1 MIVKPQLSVI
11 NNNIDMVST
20 IVGNETYFIS
30 VEKEKELIEKAYEYK
45 KSLSRKNPIPRN
57 YLYGLW
63 VNIYQDSGYDFYL
76 EPIQMKLFESKW
88 KRAISNFFRKTPN
101 KRGGKNGYDKIKN
114 V

>member
-63 VNIYQDSGYDFYL
+63 ITIYKDSGYDFYL
-76 EPIQMKLFESKW
+76 EPIQMKLFDSKW
-88 KRAISNFFRKTPN
+88 KRAINNFFRKEQRR
-101 KRGGKNGYDKIKN
+101 KKWK
-114 V
+114 